1 MIKIPLDKQAHF
13 WSGAAIAATVT
24 LYTGLPWLAV
34 LLCALAAAG
43 KELRDSMG
51 YGTPD
56 KWDFVATVTG
66 CVVLLPLLVLNT

>member
-1 MIKIPLDKQAHF
+1 MKLPLDKQAHF
-13 WSGAAIAATVT
+13 ASGAAIAASVT
-24 LYTGLPWLAV
+24 LYTGMPWLAV

-56 KWDFVATVTG
+56 KWDFVATVFG
-66 CVVLLPLLVLNT
+66 CIVLLPYFVLM